1 MQSVSTGSEASHQ
14 LCIWWPR
21 HREETQDGGF
31 QFLGSRDKIV
41 AELSG
46 AFETIHMM
54 TKEDLK
60 IRFDGVK
67 RGGDQEGPGVWKCI
81 PVLGNKH

>member
-1 MQSVSTGSEASHQ
+1 
-14 LCIWWPR
+14 
-21 HREETQDGGF
+21 
-31 QFLGSRDKIV
+31 V

-67 RGGDQEGPGVWKCI
+67 RGDDQEGPGAWKCI